1 VLFGSNHPWIG
12 KTSAVIKSDVKHE
25 LPIAGDNVRVRPSV
39 KEPSEGWGKVK
50 PGE

>member
-1 VLFGSNHPWIG
+1 VLFASNYFWIG
-12 KTSAVIKSDVKHE
+12 NTSAVIKSDAKHE
-25 LPIAGDNVRVRPSV
+25 LPIVGDNVRFRPSV